1 MSIIQ
6 NSSNLFIGTDIIEVD
21 RIKDSIIKNGQRFLD
36 RLYTP
41 IEQKYCTENK
51 NSFIHFAGRFAAKE
65 AIIKSLKSS
74 GYKFK
79 IPFRLIEVIPLE
91 NGEPNVRLHFEHSGS
106 CKVSISHIKM
116 YAIAF
121 SIYTLH

>member
-41 IEQKYCTENK
+41 IEQKYCFEKK

-74 GYKFK
+74 GYEIE
-79 IPFRLIEVIPLE
+79 IPFRSIEVIPLE
-91 NGEPNVRLHFEHSGS
+91 NGEPKVRLHFEHAGS

-121 SIYTLH
+121 SIYTLN

>member
-6 NSSNLFIGTDIIEVD
+6 NSSNLFIGTDIIEVN

-41 IEQKYCTENK
+41 IEQKYCAKNK
-51 NSFIHFAGRFAAKE
+51 NSFVHFAGRFAAKE

-74 GYKFK
+74 GYKKEITFSS
-79 IPFRLIEVIPLE
+79 IEIIPLE
-91 NGEPNVRLHFEHSGS
+91 DGEPKVKLHFEHFGS
-106 CKVSISHIKM
+106 CKVSISHIKL

-121 SIYTLH
+121 SIYTLN

>member
-1 MSIIQ
+1 MNIIQ
-6 NSSNLFIGTDIIEVD
+6 NSSNFFIGTDIIEVE
-21 RIKDSIIKNGQRFLD
+21 RIKNSIIKNGQTFLD

-41 IEQKYCTENK
+41 IEQKYCTKNK
-51 NSFIHFAGRFAAKE
+51 NSYIHFAGRFAAKE

-74 GYKFK
+74 GYKK
-79 IPFRLIEVIPLE
+79 QIPFKSIEIISLE
-91 NGEPNVRLHFEHSGS
+91 NGEPKVELHFKQNGL

-121 SIYTLH
+121 SIYTLI